1 VARSFEKKSL
11 PLPWKSFPMTE
22 TAIATNLPSTPL
34 ALLLESEAARAGSPV
49 PPLAAYGGVLSPR
62 VLDASERE
70 MAALVAGAG
79 VHDLGWLRRAAVR
92 GEDRFRWLNG
102 MVSNTVIGLGA
113 NAGAW
118 NLVLN
123 AQGRIQGELYVWREG
138 SGSEDDTLELE
149 IAAEQV
155 EKLLAHLDRFI
166 IMDDVELVRLTGET
180 ALGLTGPLAGELLK
194 RLGLPALPEPLTSAR
209 AEWKGLSVRIARSY
223 GVLAGHYE
231 LWVDAAEIAA
241 LWKGLIE
248 AGATPVGTASLESLR
263 IAEGIPAYGV
273 DMEERDLPQETS
285 QLRALHFTKGCYL
298 GQEIVERV
306 RAKGSVHRHLQ
317 RLEFDGPLPAA
328 GTELK
333 FQNAAGVEAA
343 AGKITSATELPLPE
357 GPRRFGL
364 GMIREEAELRNQ
376 RLTYSAGVATGTARV
391 LTAAHNLDRAQ
402 S

>member
-1 VARSFEKKSL
+1 
-11 PLPWKSFPMTE
+11 M
-22 TAIATNLPSTPL
+22 ATNLPSTPL

-49 PPLAAYGGVLSPR
+49 APLAAYCGVLSPR

-79 VHDLGWLRRAAVR
+79 VHDLGWLRRLAVR

-102 MVSNTVIGLGA
+102 MVTNTVIGLGA

-118 NLVLN
+118 NLALN
-123 AQGRIQGELYVWREG
+123 AQGRIQGDLYVWREG
-138 SGSEDDTLELE
+138 SGSRGPHGQVFVRGVQSENDTLELE
-149 IAAEQV
+149 IAAGQM

-166 IMDDVELVRLTGET
+166 VMDDVELVRLTGET
-180 ALGLTGPLAGELLK
+180 ALGLTGPLAGELLG
-194 RLGLPALPEPLTSAR
+194 RLGLPALPEALTSAR
-209 AEWKGLSVRIARSY
+209 AEWKGLALRIVRSY
-223 GVLAGHYE
+223 GVLAERYE

-248 AGATPVGTASLESLR
+248 AGATPVGTASLEALR

-273 DMEERDLPQETS
+273 DMVEQDLPQETS
-285 QLRALHFTKGCYL
+285 QLRALHYTKGCYL

-306 RAKGSVHRHLQ
+306 RARGSVRRRLQ

-343 AGKITSATELPLPE
+343 AGEITSATELSLAE
-357 GPRRFGL
+357 GNRRFGL
-364 GMIREEAELRNQ
+364 GMIREEAEVRSQ
-376 RLTYSAGVATGTARV
+376 PFTYTAGAATGTARI
-391 LTAAHNLDRAQ
+391 LTAAPDLDGAPQMSRF
-402 S
+402 